1 MFTMRVELNN
11 TDFRSLTS
19 PNRCVGE
26 GQSGRKK
33 RYEVFFSTLPE
44 FDGLIPFLHS
54 YFFLFFIPMDPK
66 TPQERNC
73 GYDRNLAPVCIYKP
87 GCSGIISGM
96 FFCLFFSLRIVLYSL
111 YMLFISS
118 MVALFSRGRE
128 STQIAEC
135 IVSLLSHVL
144 SEHQQHILS
153 LPTHNI
159 RHSC

>member
-1 MFTMRVELNN
+1 MRGGRPVRKEEKIRSFFHFTRVRR
-11 TDFRSLTS
+11 TDTLSSFIFL
-19 PNRCVGE
+19 
-26 GQSGRKK
+26 
-33 RYEVFFSTLPE
+33 FF
-44 FDGLIPFLHS
+44 
-54 YFFLFFIPMDPK
+54 FFIPMDPK
-66 TPQERNC
+66 TRQERNC
-73 GYDRNLAPVCIYKP
+73 GYDSNLAPVCIYKP